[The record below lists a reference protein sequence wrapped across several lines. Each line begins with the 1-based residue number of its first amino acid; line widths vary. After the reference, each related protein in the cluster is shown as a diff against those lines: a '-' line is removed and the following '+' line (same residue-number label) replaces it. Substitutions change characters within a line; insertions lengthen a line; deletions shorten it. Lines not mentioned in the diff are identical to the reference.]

1 MGLLDQLEKSELEKR
16 LEKKHE
22 PQIFEQPATAA
33 IATPAGHTQPGQTSG
48 SLGPS
53 ESSESPGPSES
64 SGSSGWPGYGPQVP
78 PSPCRSCG
86 TPASWELVYDGSL
99 HCPECEPP
107 PGRALVRRWWT
118 IWMRPRRPDDGPIPP
133 GFATAR
139 FSGAGLMPEWI
150 EMDTPRRC

>member
-16 LEKKHE
+16 IEKKYE
-22 PQIFEQPATAA
+22 PQIFKQPATAA
-33 IATPAGHTQPGQTSG
+33 IATSAGHAQPGQTSG
-48 SLGPS
+48 PLGPP
-53 ESSESPGPSES
+53 ELLGP
-64 SGSSGWPGYGPQVP
+64 SGSSGCPVYGPRVL

-86 TPASWELVYDGSL
+86 TPAAWELVYDGSL

-118 IWMRPRRPDDGPIPP
+118 IWLRPRRPDDGPIPP

-139 FSGAGLMPEWI
+139 FSGAGLTPEWI
-150 EMDTPRRC
+150 EMDHPKRI